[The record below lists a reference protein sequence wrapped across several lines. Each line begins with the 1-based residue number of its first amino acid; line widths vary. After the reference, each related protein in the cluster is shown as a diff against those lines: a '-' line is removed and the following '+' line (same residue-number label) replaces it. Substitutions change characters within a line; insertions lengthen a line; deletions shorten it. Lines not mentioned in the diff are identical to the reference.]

1 MGTQIDNQVNNSA
14 DQRSSPKEVRQ
25 YGIDQLKKIIQ
36 SSEHEVTTM
45 EKIAAIDVLTKYINE

>member
-14 DQRSSPKEVRQ
+14 DRRSSPKEVRQ

-45 EKIAAIDVLTKYINE
+45 EKIAAIDVLTKYIND